1 MVLTIFSAR
10 VHAPS
15 SNVDAGCLSTQALL
29 GLGKRSG
36 SCIEQSGMVS
46 RYGCARPVL
55 LCASRAVPCLVGLTW
70 WAS

>member
-1 MVLTIFSAR
+1 MVLTVLGTR
-10 VHAPS
+10 VRAPS
-15 SNVDAGCLSTQALL
+15 SNVDACCLSTQALL

-46 RYGCARPVL
+46 RYGRARPVL
-55 LCASRAVPCLVGLTW
+55 LFASRAVPCLVGLTW